1 MARVGGKT
9 IPGIG
14 PISMNASLE
23 SALEEAE
30 NRYAAANPKSAARH
44 ASARSAMPGGNTRTV
59 LHYAPF
65 PLAWAKGDGARLTDL
80 DGHAYTDFLGEH
92 SAGLYGHSNPVILE
106 ALRNALAGGIV
117 LGGPNQYEA
126 ELAGM
131 IRDRFPS
138 IELLRFC
145 NSGTEA
151 NMFAIQAAR
160 AATARPAILGLE
172 GGYHGGVLNFRKG
185 GAPLNL
191 PIKTLIATYNDP
203 DGATAMIRA
212 YAQELAAVIVEPML
226 GGGGCIPGEREFLA
240 ALRRACSE
248 HNVVLIF
255 DEVMTSRLSTGGY
268 QAMIGV
274 TPDMTTLGKYLGGG
288 MSFGAFGGRAD
299 LMSRF
304 DPERPDAWPHAGT
317 FNNNV
322 LSMAAGLA
330 GLKQLLTATALD
342 ELNAKGEKMRQAINK
357 IAERHDVGL
366 KSTGAGSFVGIH
378 FTRNDIKRPGD
389 LDAADADRRT
399 RLQNLMHLDLI
410 AAGQYYARRGFIALM
425 LPIAEAEIDAFARA
439 VEEFVTTRKSLLR

>member
-1 MARVGGKT
+1 MARAGGKT
-9 IPGIG
+9 IPRTGLV
-14 PISMNASLE
+14 SMNASLE

-30 NRYAAANPKSAARH
+30 NRFAAANPRSAARH

-65 PLAWAKGDGARLTDL
+65 PLAWAKGEGARLTDL
-80 DGHAYTDFLGEH
+80 DGHGYTDFLGEH

-106 ALRNALAGGIV
+106 AIRKALDGGIV

-131 IRDRFPS
+131 VRDRFPS
-138 IELLRFC
+138 VELLRFC

-160 AATARPAILGLE
+160 AATAKPAILAFE
-172 GGYHGGVLNFRKG
+172 GGYHGGVLNIRKG

-191 PIKTLIATYNDP
+191 PIKTLVAAYNDA
-203 DGATAMIRA
+203 DSATAMIRDH
-212 YAQELAAVIVEPML
+212 AQELAAVIVEPML
-226 GGGGCIPGEREFLA
+226 GGGGCIPGERAFLA
-240 ALRRACSE
+240 ALRDACTA
-248 HNVVLIF
+248 HNIVLIF

-274 TPDMTTLGKYLGGG
+274 NPDMTTLGKY
-288 MSFGAFGGRAD
+288 RAD

-330 GLKQLLTATALD
+330 GIKQLLTASALD
-342 ELNAKGEKMRQAINK
+342 ALNAKGDTLRGAINR

-366 KSTGAGSFVGIH
+366 RSTGAGSFVGIH
-378 FTRNDIKRPGD
+378 FTRNDLKRPGD
-389 LDAADADRRT
+389 LDPADADRRT

-425 LPIAEAEIDAFARA
+425 LPIADADIDAFAGA
-439 VEEFVTTRKSLLR
+439 VEEFVTSRKSLLR